1 MTPAQIAH
9 LSNPQTDEF
18 IKHREKNTARA
29 LPFQLFDDITS
40 AALAKRWLFKGIMA
54 RGETSAWIAPPG
66 GMKSALMAEAAI
78 CAASGA
84 DWHGHRCKEQAG
96 VIYFALERADL
107 VKRRI
112 QAHRERLGL
121 SRLPIAIVASTIN
134 LLTPK
139 TVPVLVATIREAEI
153 CFGVPAA
160 LVIFD
165 TFAKLIAAGG
175 GDEDKAKDQGLVFA
189 NIQRIKEA
197 VDAHYA
203 LVGHTGKDTSRGAR
217 GSNAILGDADV
228 MATIT
233 GETTRTAAVIKANE
247 IAEGPLFS
255 FTSELHQFG
264 LDEDGDPI
272 TVNIVSPAELA
283 TAPAAK
289 MGHLPKA
296 ATIALRA
303 LADAINDQGEL
314 APSSGHI
321 PSGVRVVTADAWRQ
335 QAYRMGISTSEEE
348 RAKQQAFKRAS
359 EQLIGSSRVGFWD
372 GQVWLTS

>member
-9 LSNPQTDEF
+9 LSNPQADEL
-18 IKHREKNTARA
+18 IRHREKNAPRA

-40 AALAKRWLFKGIMA
+40 DVLAKRWLFKGVMA

-78 CAASGA
+78 CAASSA

-121 SRLPIAIVASTIN
+121 SRLPIAVVSSTIN
-134 LLTPK
+134 LMTIK

-153 CFGVPAA
+153 CFGMPAG

-197 VDAHYA
+197 VDAHFA

-233 GETTRTAAVIKANE
+233 GETIRTAAVIKANE
-247 IAEGPLFS
+247 IPERPLFS
-255 FTSELHQFG
+255 FTSDLHQFG
-264 LDEDGDPI
+264 VDEDGDPT
-272 TVNIVSPAELA
+272 TVNIVVPTEIATSPV
-283 TAPAAK
+283 AK
-289 MGHLPKA
+289 PGQMTKA

-303 LADAINDQGEL
+303 LAEAVTEQGEP
-314 APSSGHI
+314 APASTHI
-321 PSGVRVVTADAWRQ
+321 PSGVRVVTADTWRQ
-335 QAYRMGISTSEEE
+335 QAYRMGISTSEED

-372 GQVWLTS
+372 GSVWLTS